1 MMTATGAVL
10 GGSQGQLALR
20 GIKQIAVVAQDVARA
35 TRFYQDVLGLRLLF
49 EAPPS
54 LAFFDCGGVRLMVS
68 PPEGLDAAGAS
79 SLVYYDVA
87 DIHVSYDTL
96 LARGV
101 QFAGAPHKIAEVGD
115 RDVWLAE
122 LRDSEGNR
130 LALMSEMPRPGTA
143 PALVMS

>member
-1 MMTATGAVL
+1 MSATATAS
-10 GGSQGQLALR
+10 GGSGAHVQLR
-20 GIKQIAVVAQDVARA
+20 GVRQIAIVAQDVARA
-35 TRFYQDVLGLRLLF
+35 THFYRDVLGLALLF

-87 DIHVSYDTL
+87 DIHAAHDTL
-96 LARGV
+96 RARGV
-101 QFAGAPHKIAEVGD
+101 QFAGPPHKIAEVGD
-115 RDVWLAE
+115 REVWLAE

-130 LALMSEMPRPGTA
+130 LALMSEVPRTGTGPSRA
-143 PALVMS
+143 